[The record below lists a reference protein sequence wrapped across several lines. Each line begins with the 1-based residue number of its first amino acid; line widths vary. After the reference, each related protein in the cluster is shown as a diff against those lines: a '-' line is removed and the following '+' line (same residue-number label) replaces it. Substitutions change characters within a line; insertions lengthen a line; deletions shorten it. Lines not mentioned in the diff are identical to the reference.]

1 MSKSDALHELYELC
15 KDMKFEESN
24 KILIQTKD
32 EEEKGFIRTVTDYFL
47 QQRQK
52 EVISDKRF
60 KKRPHMEVSSVS
72 YVSFLI

>member
-15 KDMKFEESN
+15 KDMKLEEAD

-32 EEEKGFIRTVTDYFL
+32 KEEKGFIRIATDYFL

-52 EVISDKRF
+52 EVVADKRF
-60 KKRPHMEVSSVS
+60 
-72 YVSFLI
+72 